1 MNKENLNNLGEFLPI
16 LYDLNLDFSFLYLTK
31 TGHSKS
37 IMDATIHFR
46 KFLKR
51 NGIHDYEIQ
60 KQGNEHKIFY
70 PRKFI
75 SHNTLSKES
84 KASLY
89 RPSTKNGD
97 PRIWFYGLK
106 EYCEPDSILGVVTDK
121 KYLYVFNLSNN
132 EIAESLKTKKFVYT
146 VLQGISVEQ
155 NYILM
160 ELLNKLKIIH
170 QKGFIPT
177 VIKGDTG
184 VGMTLESE
192 LGIPPNA
199 SKKADYKGIELK
211 SSRKKFK
218 TSNRSTLFTQVPD
231 WKKSFYK
238 SSKELLDNF
247 GYWSDKQNRFNLNCT
262 LKANTPNPQGLY
274 LKVDEDT
281 EKLYVCYKEEN
292 VVEWSFETLYRRL
305 MEKQSEGFW
314 VEAETKIINGIEHF
328 QYNKV
333 TYTKNPNFSLF
344 PHLIDSG
351 IITVDFIMHTKENGT
366 ARDHG
371 YPFKIKKENLKLLF
385 PEPKHYDLK

>member
-292 VVEWSFETLYRRL
+292 VVE
-305 MEKQSEGFW
+305 
-314 VEAETKIINGIEHF
+314 
-328 QYNKV
+328 
-333 TYTKNPNFSLF
+333 
-344 PHLIDSG
+344 
-351 IITVDFIMHTKENGT
+351 
-366 ARDHG
+366 
-371 YPFKIKKENLKLLF
+371 
-385 PEPKHYDLK
+385 